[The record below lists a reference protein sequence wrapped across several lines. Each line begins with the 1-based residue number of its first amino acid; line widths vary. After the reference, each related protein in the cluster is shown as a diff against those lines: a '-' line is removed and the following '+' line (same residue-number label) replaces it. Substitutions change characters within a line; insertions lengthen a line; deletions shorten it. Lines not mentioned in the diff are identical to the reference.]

1 MPEMSLLLFAL
12 YESQEGVAK
21 TLITA
26 GANLDYVVKVG
37 TSSCGVPFE
46 ESIFGSVDLWH
57 LIINIA
63 RMLLFIFT
71 GAFKE
76 WFKSEIGGLLSQYT

>member
-46 ESIFGSVDLWH
+46 ESIFGSVDL
-57 LIINIA
+57 
-63 RMLLFIFT
+63 
-71 GAFKE
+71 
-76 WFKSEIGGLLSQYT
+76 